1 MKEMSGGSRLLHFY
15 KLKENMDV
23 VCCAKAGVFTDVCQV
38 GVICTYTSSKCRRA
52 TGGKCK
58 LMKNMDY

>member
-1 MKEMSGGSRLLHFY
+1 
-15 KLKENMDV
+15 MDV

-38 GVICTYTSSKCRRA
+38 GVICTQTSSKCRRA

-58 LMKNMDY
+58 LMKNMDF